1 MSCLGIA
8 TGYSSLKAILNI
20 EDLLDAKTLLKTLKA
35 VGKRYLGYVG
45 AVVMVYS
52 FVKCMG

>member
-8 TGYSSLKAILNI
+8 TVYSSLKAILNI

-45 AVVMVYS
+45 AAVMVYS